1 VDLGEITGTLF
12 EIASNV
18 HVAQDYYK
26 LTFNLDGSPVPRPGQ
41 FYQVRCSSS
50 TDPLFR
56 RPFSAHRVVG
66 AGGREAVE
74 ILYRIAGTGTEWLR
88 RRGSGE
94 TLDIL
99 GPLGNGFVIDDGTG
113 PVVLVARGVGVASVY
128 MVGEEVRRKNGERS
142 IVILTGARTG
152 ERIFYEAECERLGD
166 VFVYTDDGSRG
177 FKGTAPDLLARLAEE
192 KIVPEGSR
200 LYACGPARMLK
211 DLAGLLDRISVDG
224 QGALEERMGC
234 GFGACL
240 ACACP
245 LKPGG
250 IVKNAQWSK
259 PSLHWSADGTRV
271 YSLICK
277 DGPVYDLGEVD
288 WDEWTA

>member
-1 VDLGEITGTLF
+1 MDFGKAPGLLF
-12 EIASNV
+12 EVAGNL

-26 LTFNLDGSPVPRPGQ
+26 LTFKLEDSPVPRAGQ

-66 AGGREAVE
+66 SGSPEAVE
-74 ILYRIAGTGTEWLR
+74 ILYRIAGRGTEWLR
-88 RRGSGE
+88 QRKSGE

-99 GPLGNGFVIDDGTG
+99 GPLGNGFIIDEGTD
-113 PVVLVARGVGVASVY
+113 PIVLVARGVGIASVY
-128 MVGEEVRRKNGERS
+128 MVGEEVRRKNKERS
-142 IVILTGARTG
+142 IVIITGARTA

-166 VFVYTDDGSRG
+166 VFVYTDDGSKG
-177 FKGTAPDLLARLAEE
+177 FGGTAPDLLSHLARR
-192 KIVPEGSR
+192 KIVPEGSH

-211 DLAGLLDRISVDG
+211 GLAGILNRLGIDG

-250 IVKNAQWSK
+250 IVRNARWSK
-259 PSLHWSADGTRV
+259 PSLHWSDDGNRV
-271 YSLICK
+271 YSLICR
-277 DGPVYDLGEVD
+277 DGPVYGLGEVD